1 MYPFLVT
8 ISKMNLGDGLLGP
21 FVITALALFLVLSFF
36 LGSKKSTTTRD
47 EDKQKQAQVQ
57 TPAKKK
63 NPISEAIELSR
74 SEEKRRQA
82 EAASRIRGG
91 RRSNEGYSTY

>member
-1 MYPFLVT
+1 
-8 ISKMNLGDGLLGP
+8 MNLGDGLLGP
-21 FVITALALFLVLSFF
+21 FVIAALALFLVLPFF

-47 EDKQKQAQVQ
+47 NDKQAQVQ

-63 NPISEAIELSR
+63 DPISEAIELSR
-74 SEEKRRQA
+74 SEEKRRQE
-82 EAASRIRGG
+82 EAALRIRGG